1 MIWSGIGEVG
11 NDCGPGGAGEG
22 STSSAGRAGG
32 GLRGADPEG
41 ISGSVFAVNAS
52 GTRSL
57 SGFCPTGSS
66 IRARLAGSAAGLGAA
81 RAKAARAGNVVVEPG
96 ADIVLVDALAREVED
111 RKSVV

>member
-1 MIWSGIGEVG
+1 MIRSGIGEVG

-32 GLRGADPEG
+32 GLRGAAPEG

-66 IRARLAGSAAGLGAA
+66 IRARLAGSAAGLGQLERRPLEQAM
-81 RAKAARAGNVVVEPG
+81 
-96 ADIVLVDALAREVED
+96 LW
-111 RKSVV
+111 